1 VSEML
6 KALGFGRK
14 RDQPLYSRPREE
26 RALYDQTEK
35 PREER
40 ALYDQTERPREER
53 ALYDQNERDGGE
65 TLRRTPTSS
74 KFLVSPELAARIR
87 EEIEERLARDLNE
100 DDDDYYSARQWM
112 FPHEQE
118 TKTIQSKFDESAH
131 AIDSKVAERR
141 TKELIAKA
149 TQTRKTR
156 PEENFLLEN
165 RARACTSEYHRVL
178 QAARD
183 LHRRHRSEGGVEA
196 DLLVVEET
204 SYALQ
209 MLEKEREED
218 RQAAINHQRELE
230 KLHEARRG
238 VSPVA
243 SQSRTSKW
251 SVDGGLRRN
260 RNRPD
265 PVHHKAVTLFT
276 SSQRHRMLMHAKE
289 EEDLVRRR
297 SEAEFRLL
305 MARESDSSGE
315 DEVVGS
321 LACSRRRVWRREQRL
336 QEIEE
341 QRQRGRPVVPG
352 PEPWEFAPDD

>member
-1 VSEML
+1 MSEML

-26 RALYDQTEK
+26 RV
-35 PREER
+35 P
-40 ALYDQTERPREER
+40 YDQTER
-53 ALYDQNERDGGE
+53 DGE

-100 DDDDYYSARQWM
+100 DDDDYYSARQWTFPHEQETSARQWT

-183 LHRRHRSEGGVEA
+183 LHRRHRSEDGVA

-230 KLHEARRG
+230 QLHEARRG

-251 SVDGGLRRN
+251 SVDGGLRSN

-265 PVHHKAVTLFT
+265 PAHHKAVTLFT

-341 QRQRGRPVVPG
+341 RRQRGRPVVPG